1 MKYIKNLFSF
11 IMLFSVLMLSSCNQD
26 QEGPRYT
33 SENVGLSFTFD
44 SFEMSAPAT
53 DPVLSVSVYRSN
65 SDAEYTAPVTVAVED
80 KKGNPVEGVTADSSV
95 SFAAGS
101 NEGILKVNLG
111 DRLAVGQVV
120 IITVALNKEDV
131 SVGGVAKTKIT
142 AFKEYV
148 FKSLG
153 TGKFVDNF
161 TSGVVYDVEIQK
173 AEGFNRY
180 RVMDPYQGSLKNDD
194 GDWGNW
200 IAINS
205 RCPYIE
211 FWEVDGG
218 LLLFNAFATGI
229 NYEGSGSQAILAVHP
244 SQLGEKVVQFNKRLD
259 EKTFQLAP
267 YYFVEAL
274 SGGFA
279 MHTMDEVILIQLP

>member
-1 MKYIKNLFSF
+1 
-11 IMLFSVLMLSSCNQD
+11 MLSSCNQD

-153 TGKFVDNF
+153 TGKFVDNWA
-161 TSGVVYDVEIQK
+161 SGVVYDVEIQK

-180 RVMDPYQGSLKNDD
+180 RVIDPYKESLGSFEIPS
-194 GDWGNW
+194 WV
-200 IAINS
+200 AINT

-211 FWEVDGG
+211 FWEVGDG
-218 LLLFNAFATGI
+218 LLMFKPFATGL

-274 SGGFA
+274 GGGFA